1 MASIG
6 GFLVA
11 NALASQVED
20 RDERARIGLVGAFMP
35 SPLVGAIVASGM
47 AHSEGRGT
55 EGALVTR
62 SRGGRVSR
70 RPSGHAAR
78 PDELERLA
86 VRLDDAIRAA
96 AVNDP
101 QLARA
106 LESFDE
112 AIEPADDR
120 SEAERRAHAITDI
133 IAGAG
138 TRTADAVSRVVDALA
153 AKLTAEAEAAG
164 SESNGAPK

>member
-47 AHSEGRGT
+47 AHSEDRTT
-55 EGALVTR
+55 EGALVPR
-62 SRGGRVSR
+62 PRGGRAR
-70 RPSGHAAR
+70 RAPRGQTAR

-86 VRLDDAIRAA
+86 VRLEDAIRAA

-101 QLARA
+101 QLA
-106 LESFDE
+106 
-112 AIEPADDR
+112 
-120 SEAERRAHAITDI
+120 
-133 IAGAG
+133 
-138 TRTADAVSRVVDALA
+138 
-153 AKLTAEAEAAG
+153 
-164 SESNGAPK
+164 